1 MENAGSIGI
10 GVILGLAIKNA
21 SAVGKVVKDFS
32 NLEKIAA
39 KTKLGISGLQK
50 ELNTLK
56 LNANLRAE
64 LKAQRKG
71 LQDELFSLGNII
83 SGGIVGKSIKVGID
97 FESAM
102 ADVKKVTDLS
112 EGHTLEGLK
121 QDILDLSKKLPMTA
135 EEIANIVTEG
145 GKLGLAS
152 KEALEF
158 GKTATAMGVA
168 FEMSANEAGEAIG
181 GLMANLQTDVKGIK
195 DLGDSINYLA
205 DKGSSDAKNIV
216 NIVSRIGGMGN
227 LIGLQRENMAA
238 LAATLDE
245 VKIPAEVAGTAISS
259 MFTKLSTADTLGAK
273 AEEAFSQLGLSGEF
287 MKKALNRNSQEAIN
301 ILLSRI
307 KTLDKESQIGV
318 ITNIFGNDSGTIRAM
333 ATLVNGYDRYQEL
346 LKMTN
351 SEEKKGSMD
360 KELINKCETTA
371 SILKILGNNISALAI
386 KFSDALLPV
395 VKLVASGFSFVI
407 DIVDTLLSKFPV
419 LSTIV
424 ATATTVFLLAK
435 PAVLAYAIAKNYL
448 KDCTI
453 LLKSALIKTRIHLLA
468 FRNSCILSN
477 ITLKAKTV
485 TTTIYTTSLKALSFV
500 LGGLNKVFKA
510 VANGIRVLS
519 VAMMSNPIGLI
530 LGGIAIVAGLI
541 IANWDKVKSWFKSF
555 IEWLRP
561 VWEPIYNAIKA
572 VFNKCSGVIGYF
584 KNNALN
590 IIFPFVGILKFIW
603 KPIYEVFKWVFDK
616 CALVFASFKDIIM
629 SVASPL
635 AEFLNS
641 IWQGVGDF
649 FYSIFSSLFEWFA
662 SKLSWVGDMI
672 SSISGFIKD
681 ALDFVG
687 LGDDKEVKI
696 SQSEQN
702 KEKVF
707 TTNTYKDELAKTKSI
722 NHTPSFNNGNINIS
736 VNGTF
741 NIATKDGNFNM
752 QEFANA
758 IQKSVFDALRKQEQ
772 NKINTTIY
780 G

>member
-71 LQDELFSLGNII
+71 LQDELLSLGNVIR
-83 SGGIVGKSIKVGID
+83 GGIIGKGLGEAIS

-102 ADVKKVTDLS
+102 ADVRKVVNFDEGDDIKKMS
-112 EGHTLEGLK
+112 A
-121 QDILDLSKKLPMTA
+121 DILKMSQTLPVTANELAAIAAAGGQIGLGSKDVREFTNL
-135 EEIANIVTEG
+135 VT
-145 GKLGLAS
+145 KM
-152 KEALEF
+152 K
-158 GKTATAMGVA
+158 VA
-168 FEMSANEAGEAIG
+168 FDMSAE
-181 GLMANLQTDVKGIK
+181 DVGDSVAKIKNILGISLK
-195 DLGDSINYLA
+195 DMEDLGDSINNL
-205 DKGSSDAKNIV
+205 SDNSASKAREI
-216 NIVSRIGGMGN
+216 IGVMKRTAAAGKQ
-227 LIGLQRENMAA
+227 IGFTKEQIAA
-238 LAATLDE
+238 LSSSFISLG
-245 VKIPAEVAGTAISS
+245 KGPEVAGTAINS
-259 MFTKLSTADTLGAK
+259 LYRVLATADNMGTKTESAFAKLGISG
-273 AEEAFSQLGLSGEF
+273 AFLKQASFDDPQ
-287 MKKALNRNSQEAIN
+287 KALDMFLQ
-301 ILLSRI
+301 RI
-307 KTLDKESQIGV
+307 SKLDQKEQMGV
-318 ITNIFGNDSGTIRAM
+318 LVDIFGREFADDM
-333 ATLVNGYDRYQEL
+333 ATLVGGLDTYKEA
-346 LKMTN
+346 LKN
-351 SEEKKGSMD
+351 AGDEAKKGSLQREFD
-360 KELINKCETTA
+360 TRAATTEN
-371 SILKILGNNISALAI
+371 SIILMKNAFNSLAI
-386 KFSDALLPV
+386 NLGSVFLPAISWV
-395 VKLVASGFSFVI
+395 SAGISYLVNSITYITGLVPG
-407 DIVDTLLSKFPV
+407 LNGV
-419 LSTIV
+419 LGGLI
-424 ATATTVFLLAK
+424 ATFLLAK

-510 VANGIRVLS
+510 VANDIRVLS

-555 IEWLRP
+555 IEWLKP
-561 VWEPIYNAIKA
+561 VWEPIYNVIKA
-572 VFNKCSGVIGYF
+572 
-584 KNNALN
+584 
-590 IIFPFVGILKFIW
+590 
-603 KPIYEVFKWVFDK
+603 VFDK
-616 CALVFASFKDIIM
+616 CALVFTSFKDIIM

-649 FYSIFSSLFEWFA
+649 FYSIFGSLFEWFA

-696 SQSEQN
+696 SQNEQT
-702 KEKVF
+702 KEKIF
-707 TTNTYKDELAKTKSI
+707 ATNTYKDELQAKSI
-722 NHTPSFNNGNINIS
+722 NHTPSFNNGNINVS

>member
-71 LQDELFSLGNII
+71 LQDEFLSLGNVIR
-83 SGGIVGKSIKVGID
+83 GGIIGKGLGEAIS

-102 ADVKKVTDLS
+102 ADVRKVVNFDEGDDIKKMS
-112 EGHTLEGLK
+112 A
-121 QDILDLSKKLPMTA
+121 DILKMSQTLPVTANELAAIAAAGGQIGLGSKDVREFTNL
-135 EEIANIVTEG
+135 VT
-145 GKLGLAS
+145 KM
-152 KEALEF
+152 K
-158 GKTATAMGVA
+158 VA
-168 FEMSANEAGEAIG
+168 FDMSAE
-181 GLMANLQTDVKGIK
+181 DVGDSVAKIKNILGISLK
-195 DLGDSINYLA
+195 DMEDLGDSINNL
-205 DKGSSDAKNIV
+205 SDNSASKAREIIDV
-216 NIVSRIGGMGN
+216 MKRTAAAGKQIGFTKEQ
-227 LIGLQRENMAA
+227 IAA
-238 LAATLDE
+238 LSSSFISLG
-245 VKIPAEVAGTAISS
+245 KGPEVAGTAINS
-259 MFTKLSTADTLGAK
+259 LYRVLATADNMGTKTESAFAKLGISG
-273 AEEAFSQLGLSGEF
+273 AFLKQASFDDPQ
-287 MKKALNRNSQEAIN
+287 KALDMFLQ
-301 ILLSRI
+301 RI
-307 KTLDKESQIGV
+307 SKLDQKEQMGV
-318 ITNIFGNDSGTIRAM
+318 LVDIFGREFADDM
-333 ATLVNGYDRYQEL
+333 ATLVGGLDTYKEA
-346 LKMTN
+346 LKN
-351 SEEKKGSMD
+351 AGDEAKKGSLQR
-360 KELINKCETTA
+360 E
-371 SILKILGNNISALAI
+371 
-386 KFSDALLPV
+386 F
-395 VKLVASGFSFVI
+395 
-407 DIVDTLLSKFPV
+407 DTR
-419 LSTIV
+419 
-424 ATATTVFLLAK
+424 AATTENSIILMKNAFNSLAVNLGSVFLPAISWVSAGISYLVNSITYITGLVPGLNGVLGGLIATFLLAK

-555 IEWLRP
+555 IKWLKP
-561 VWEPIYNAIKA
+561 VWEPIYNVIKA
-572 VFNKCSGVIGYF
+572 
-584 KNNALN
+584 
-590 IIFPFVGILKFIW
+590 
-603 KPIYEVFKWVFDK
+603 VFDK
-616 CALVFASFKDIIM
+616 CALVFTSFKDIIM

-649 FYSIFSSLFEWFA
+649 FYSIFGSLFDWFA

-681 ALDFVG
+681 ALDFIG
-687 LGDDKEVKI
+687 LGDDEEVKI

-707 TTNTYKDELAKTKSI
+707 TTNTYKDELAETKSI
-722 NHTPSFNNGNINIS
+722 NHTPSFNNGNINVS

>member
-10 GVILGLAIKNA
+10 GIILGLAIKNA

-135 EEIANIVTEG
+135 EEIANIVAEG

-468 FRNSCILSN
+468 FRNSCILTS
-477 ITLKAKTV
+477 IATKAGAV
-485 TTTIYTTSLKALSFV
+485 ANAIYTNS
-500 LGGLNKVFKA
+500 FKA
-510 VANGIRVLS
+510 VAIGIRVLS
-519 VAMMSNPIGLI
+519 MAMMSNPIGLI

-555 IEWLRP
+555 IEWLKP
-561 VWEPIYNAIKA
+561 VWEPIYNVIKA
-572 VFNKCSGVIGYF
+572 
-584 KNNALN
+584 
-590 IIFPFVGILKFIW
+590 
-603 KPIYEVFKWVFDK
+603 VFDK
-616 CALVFASFKDIIM
+616 CALVFTSFKDIIM

-649 FYSIFSSLFEWFA
+649 FYSIFGSLFDWFA

-687 LGDDKEVKI
+687 LGDDEEVKI

-707 TTNTYKDELAKTKSI
+707 TTNTYKDELAETKSI
-722 NHTPSFNNGNINIS
+722 NHAPSFNNGNINIS

-752 QEFANA
+752 QEFANT

>member
-1 MENAGSIGI
+1 
-10 GVILGLAIKNA
+10 
-21 SAVGKVVKDFS
+21 
-32 NLEKIAA
+32 
-39 KTKLGISGLQK
+39 
-50 ELNTLK
+50 
-56 LNANLRAE
+56 
-64 LKAQRKG
+64 
-71 LQDELFSLGNII
+71 
-83 SGGIVGKSIKVGID
+83 
-97 FESAM
+97 
-102 ADVKKVTDLS
+102 
-112 EGHTLEGLK
+112 
-121 QDILDLSKKLPMTA
+121 MTA
-135 EEIANIVTEG
+135 EEIANIVAEG

-510 VANGIRVLS
+510 VAIGIRVLGM
-519 VAMMSNPIGLI
+519 AMMSNPIGLI

-555 IEWLRP
+555 IEWLKP
-561 VWEPIYNAIKA
+561 VWEPIYNVIKA
-572 VFNKCSGVIGYF
+572 
-584 KNNALN
+584 
-590 IIFPFVGILKFIW
+590 
-603 KPIYEVFKWVFDK
+603 VFDK
-616 CALVFASFKDIIM
+616 CALVFTSFKDIIM

-649 FYSIFSSLFEWFA
+649 FYSIFGSLFDWFA

-687 LGDDKEVKI
+687 LGDDEEVKI

-707 TTNTYKDELAKTKSI
+707 TTNTYKDELAETKSI
-722 NHTPSFNNGNINIS
+722 NHTPSFNNGNINVS

>member
-135 EEIANIVTEG
+135 EEIANIVAEG

-259 MFTKLSTADTLGAK
+259 MFTKLSTADALGAK

-485 TTTIYTTSLKALSFV
+485 TTTIYTTSLNALSFV

-541 IANWDKVKSWFKSF
+541 IANWDRVKSWFMSF

-649 FYSIFSSLFEWFA
+649 FYSIFGSLFDWFA

-696 SQSEQN
+696 SQNEQT
-702 KEKVF
+702 KEKIF
-707 TTNTYKDELAKTKSI
+707 ATNTYKDELQAKSI
-722 NHTPSFNNGNINIS
+722 NHTPSFNNGNINVS

>member
-71 LQDELFSLGNII
+71 LQDEFLSLGNVIR
-83 SGGIVGKSIKVGID
+83 GGIIGKGLGEAIS

-102 ADVKKVTDLS
+102 ADVRKVVNFDEGDDIKKMS
-112 EGHTLEGLK
+112 A
-121 QDILDLSKKLPMTA
+121 DILKMSQTLPVTANELAAIAAAGGQIGLGSKDVREFTNL
-135 EEIANIVTEG
+135 VT
-145 GKLGLAS
+145 KM
-152 KEALEF
+152 K
-158 GKTATAMGVA
+158 VA
-168 FEMSANEAGEAIG
+168 FDMSAE
-181 GLMANLQTDVKGIK
+181 DVGDSVAKIKNILGISLK
-195 DLGDSINYLA
+195 DMEDLGDSINNL
-205 DKGSSDAKNIV
+205 SDNSASKAREIIDV
-216 NIVSRIGGMGN
+216 MKRTAAAGKQIGFTKEQ
-227 LIGLQRENMAA
+227 IAA
-238 LAATLDE
+238 LSSSFISLG
-245 VKIPAEVAGTAISS
+245 KGPEVAGTAINS
-259 MFTKLSTADTLGAK
+259 LYRVLATADNMGTKTESAFAKLGISG
-273 AEEAFSQLGLSGEF
+273 AFLKQASFDDPQ
-287 MKKALNRNSQEAIN
+287 KALDMFLQ
-301 ILLSRI
+301 RI
-307 KTLDKESQIGV
+307 SKLDQKEQMGV
-318 ITNIFGNDSGTIRAM
+318 LVDIFGREFADDM
-333 ATLVNGYDRYQEL
+333 ATLVGGLDTYKEA
-346 LKMTN
+346 LKN
-351 SEEKKGSMD
+351 AGDEAKKGSLQR
-360 KELINKCETTA
+360 E
-371 SILKILGNNISALAI
+371 
-386 KFSDALLPV
+386 F
-395 VKLVASGFSFVI
+395 
-407 DIVDTLLSKFPV
+407 DTR
-419 LSTIV
+419 
-424 ATATTVFLLAK
+424 AATTENSIILMKNAFNSLAVNLGSVFLPAISWVSAGISYLVNSITYITELVPGLNGVLGGLIATFLLAK

-510 VANGIRVLS
+510 VAIGIRVLS
-519 VAMMSNPIGLI
+519 MAMMSNPIGLI

-555 IEWLRP
+555 IEWLKP
-561 VWEPIYNAIKA
+561 VWEPIYNVIKA
-572 VFNKCSGVIGYF
+572 
-584 KNNALN
+584 
-590 IIFPFVGILKFIW
+590 
-603 KPIYEVFKWVFDK
+603 VFDK
-616 CALVFASFKDIIM
+616 CALVFTSFKDIIM

-649 FYSIFSSLFEWFA
+649 FYSIFGSLFDWFA

-687 LGDDKEVKI
+687 LGDDEEVKI

-722 NHTPSFNNGNINIS
+722 NHAPSFNNGNINIS

>member
-21 SAVGKVVKDFS
+21 STVGKVVKDFS

-71 LQDELFSLGNII
+71 LQDELLSLGNVIR
-83 SGGIVGKSIKVGID
+83 GGIIGKGLGEAIS

-102 ADVKKVTDLS
+102 ADVRKVVNFDEGDDIKKMS
-112 EGHTLEGLK
+112 A
-121 QDILDLSKKLPMTA
+121 DILKMSQTLPVTANELAAIAAAGGQIGLGSKDVREFTNL
-135 EEIANIVTEG
+135 VT
-145 GKLGLAS
+145 KM
-152 KEALEF
+152 K
-158 GKTATAMGVA
+158 VA
-168 FEMSANEAGEAIG
+168 FDMSAE
-181 GLMANLQTDVKGIK
+181 DVGDSVAKIKNILGISLK
-195 DLGDSINYLA
+195 DMEDLGDSINNL
-205 DKGSSDAKNIV
+205 SDNSASKAREIIDV
-216 NIVSRIGGMGN
+216 MKRTAAAGKQIGFTKEQ
-227 LIGLQRENMAA
+227 IAA
-238 LAATLDE
+238 LSSSFISLG
-245 VKIPAEVAGTAISS
+245 KGPEVAGTAINS
-259 MFTKLSTADTLGAK
+259 LYRVLATADNMGTKTESAFAKLGISG
-273 AEEAFSQLGLSGEF
+273 AFLKQASFDDPQ
-287 MKKALNRNSQEAIN
+287 KALDMFLQ
-301 ILLSRI
+301 RI
-307 KTLDKESQIGV
+307 SKLDQKEQMGV
-318 ITNIFGNDSGTIRAM
+318 LVDIFGREFADDM
-333 ATLVNGYDRYQEL
+333 ATLVGGLDTYKEA
-346 LKMTN
+346 LKN
-351 SEEKKGSMD
+351 AGDEAKKGSLQR
-360 KELINKCETTA
+360 E
-371 SILKILGNNISALAI
+371 
-386 KFSDALLPV
+386 F
-395 VKLVASGFSFVI
+395 
-407 DIVDTLLSKFPV
+407 DTR
-419 LSTIV
+419 
-424 ATATTVFLLAK
+424 AATTENSIILMKNAFNSLAVNLGSVFLPAISWVSAGISYLVNSITYITGLVPGLNGVLGGLIATFLLAK

-510 VANGIRVLS
+510 VAIGIRVLS
-519 VAMMSNPIGLI
+519 MAMMSNPIGLI
-530 LGGIAIVAGLI
+530 LAGIAIVAGLI

-555 IEWLRP
+555 IEWLKP
-561 VWEPIYNAIKA
+561 IWEPIYNVIKA
-572 VFNKCSGVIGYF
+572 
-584 KNNALN
+584 
-590 IIFPFVGILKFIW
+590 
-603 KPIYEVFKWVFDK
+603 VFDK
-616 CALVFASFKDIIM
+616 CALVFTSFKDIIM

-649 FYSIFSSLFEWFA
+649 FYSIFGSLFDWFA

-687 LGDDKEVKI
+687 LGDDEEVKI

-707 TTNTYKDELAKTKSI
+707 TTNTYKDELAETKSI
-722 NHTPSFNNGNINIS
+722 NHAPSFNNGNINIS

-752 QEFANA
+752 QEFANT

>member
-71 LQDELFSLGNII
+71 LQDEFLSLGNVIR
-83 SGGIVGKSIKVGID
+83 GGIIGKGLGEAIS

-102 ADVKKVTDLS
+102 ADVRKVVNFDEGDDIKKMS
-112 EGHTLEGLK
+112 A
-121 QDILDLSKKLPMTA
+121 DILKMSQTLPVTANELAAIAAAGGQIGLGSKDVREFTNL
-135 EEIANIVTEG
+135 VT
-145 GKLGLAS
+145 KM
-152 KEALEF
+152 K
-158 GKTATAMGVA
+158 VA
-168 FEMSANEAGEAIG
+168 FDMSAE
-181 GLMANLQTDVKGIK
+181 DVGDSVAKIKNILGISLK
-195 DLGDSINYLA
+195 DMEDLGDSINNL
-205 DKGSSDAKNIV
+205 SDNSASKAREIIDV
-216 NIVSRIGGMGN
+216 MKRTAAAGKQIGFTKEQ
-227 LIGLQRENMAA
+227 IAA
-238 LAATLDE
+238 LSSSFISLG
-245 VKIPAEVAGTAISS
+245 KGPEVAGTAINS
-259 MFTKLSTADTLGAK
+259 LYRVLATADNMGTKTESAFAKLGISG
-273 AEEAFSQLGLSGEF
+273 AFLKQASFDDPQ
-287 MKKALNRNSQEAIN
+287 KALDMFLQ
-301 ILLSRI
+301 RI
-307 KTLDKESQIGV
+307 SKLDQKEQMGV
-318 ITNIFGNDSGTIRAM
+318 LVDIFGREFADDM
-333 ATLVNGYDRYQEL
+333 ATLVGGLDTYKEA
-346 LKMTN
+346 LKN
-351 SEEKKGSMD
+351 AGDEAKKGSLQR
-360 KELINKCETTA
+360 E
-371 SILKILGNNISALAI
+371 
-386 KFSDALLPV
+386 F
-395 VKLVASGFSFVI
+395 
-407 DIVDTLLSKFPV
+407 DTR
-419 LSTIV
+419 
-424 ATATTVFLLAK
+424 AATTENSIILMKNAFNSLAVNLGSVFLPAISWVSAGISYLVNSITYITGLVPGLNGVLGGLIATFLLAK

-510 VANGIRVLS
+510 VAIGIRVLS
-519 VAMMSNPIGLI
+519 MAMMSNPIGLI

-555 IEWLRP
+555 IEWLKP
-561 VWEPIYNAIKA
+561 VWEPIYNVIKA
-572 VFNKCSGVIGYF
+572 
-584 KNNALN
+584 
-590 IIFPFVGILKFIW
+590 
-603 KPIYEVFKWVFDK
+603 VFDK
-616 CALVFASFKDIIM
+616 CALVFTSFKDIIM

-649 FYSIFSSLFEWFA
+649 FYSIFGSLFDWFA

-687 LGDDKEVKI
+687 LGDDEEVKI

-707 TTNTYKDELAKTKSI
+707 TTNTYKDELAETKSI
-722 NHTPSFNNGNINIS
+722 NHAPSFNNGNINIS

-752 QEFANA
+752 QEFANT

>member
-21 SAVGKVVKDFS
+21 NAVGKVVKDFS

-71 LQDELFSLGNII
+71 LQDEFLSLGNVIR
-83 SGGIVGKSIKVGID
+83 GGIIGKGLGEAIS

-102 ADVKKVTDLS
+102 ADVRKVVNFDEGDDIKKMS
-112 EGHTLEGLK
+112 A
-121 QDILDLSKKLPMTA
+121 DILKMSQTLPVTANELAAIAAAGGQIGLGSKDVREFTNL
-135 EEIANIVTEG
+135 VT
-145 GKLGLAS
+145 KM
-152 KEALEF
+152 K
-158 GKTATAMGVA
+158 VA
-168 FEMSANEAGEAIG
+168 FDMNAE
-181 GLMANLQTDVKGIK
+181 DVGDSVAKIKNILGISLK
-195 DLGDSINYLA
+195 DMEDLGDSINNL
-205 DKGSSDAKNIV
+205 SDNSASKAREIIDV
-216 NIVSRIGGMGN
+216 MKRTAAAGKQIGFTKEQ
-227 LIGLQRENMAA
+227 IAA
-238 LAATLDE
+238 LSSSFISLG
-245 VKIPAEVAGTAISS
+245 KGPEVAGTAINS
-259 MFTKLSTADTLGAK
+259 LYRVLATADNMGTKTESAFAKLGISG
-273 AEEAFSQLGLSGEF
+273 AFLKQASFDDPQ
-287 MKKALNRNSQEAIN
+287 KALDMFLQ
-301 ILLSRI
+301 RI
-307 KTLDKESQIGV
+307 SKLDQKEQMGV
-318 ITNIFGNDSGTIRAM
+318 LVDIFGREFADDM
-333 ATLVNGYDRYQEL
+333 ATLVGGLDTYKEA
-346 LKMTN
+346 LKN
-351 SEEKKGSMD
+351 AGDEAKKGSLQR
-360 KELINKCETTA
+360 E
-371 SILKILGNNISALAI
+371 
-386 KFSDALLPV
+386 F
-395 VKLVASGFSFVI
+395 
-407 DIVDTLLSKFPV
+407 DTR
-419 LSTIV
+419 
-424 ATATTVFLLAK
+424 AATTENSIILMKNAFNSLAVNLGSVFLPAISWVSAGISYLVNSITYITGLVPGLNGVLGGLIATFLLAK

-555 IEWLRP
+555 IEWLKP
-561 VWEPIYNAIKA
+561 VWEPIYNVIKA
-572 VFNKCSGVIGYF
+572 
-584 KNNALN
+584 
-590 IIFPFVGILKFIW
+590 
-603 KPIYEVFKWVFDK
+603 VFDK
-616 CALVFASFKDIIM
+616 CALVFTSFKDIIM

-649 FYSIFSSLFEWFA
+649 FYSIFGSLFDWFA

-681 ALDFVG
+681 ALDFIG
-687 LGDDKEVKI
+687 LGDDEEVKI

-707 TTNTYKDELAKTKSI
+707 TTNTYKDELAETKSI
-722 NHTPSFNNGNINIS
+722 NHAPSFNNGNINIS

-752 QEFANA
+752 QEFANT

>member
-39 KTKLGISGLQK
+39 KTKLGINGLQK

-71 LQDELFSLGNII
+71 LQDEFLSLGNVIR
-83 SGGIVGKSIKVGID
+83 GGIIGKGLGEAIS

-102 ADVKKVTDLS
+102 ADVRKVVNFDEGDDIKKMS
-112 EGHTLEGLK
+112 A
-121 QDILDLSKKLPMTA
+121 DILKMSQTLPVTANELAAIAAAGGQIGLGSKDVREFTNL
-135 EEIANIVTEG
+135 VT
-145 GKLGLAS
+145 KM
-152 KEALEF
+152 K
-158 GKTATAMGVA
+158 VA
-168 FEMSANEAGEAIG
+168 FDMSAE
-181 GLMANLQTDVKGIK
+181 DVGDSVAKIKNILGISLK
-195 DLGDSINYLA
+195 DMEDLGDSINNL
-205 DKGSSDAKNIV
+205 SDNSASKAREIIDV
-216 NIVSRIGGMGN
+216 MKRTAAAGKQIGFTKEQ
-227 LIGLQRENMAA
+227 IAA
-238 LAATLDE
+238 LSSSFISLG
-245 VKIPAEVAGTAISS
+245 KGPEVAGTAINS
-259 MFTKLSTADTLGAK
+259 LYRVLATADNMGTKTESAFAKLGISG
-273 AEEAFSQLGLSGEF
+273 AFLKQASFDDPQ
-287 MKKALNRNSQEAIN
+287 KALDMFLQ
-301 ILLSRI
+301 RI
-307 KTLDKESQIGV
+307 SKLDQKEQMGV
-318 ITNIFGNDSGTIRAM
+318 LVDIFGREFADDM
-333 ATLVNGYDRYQEL
+333 ATLVGGLDTYKEA
-346 LKMTN
+346 LKN
-351 SEEKKGSMD
+351 AGDEAKKGSLQR
-360 KELINKCETTA
+360 E
-371 SILKILGNNISALAI
+371 
-386 KFSDALLPV
+386 F
-395 VKLVASGFSFVI
+395 
-407 DIVDTLLSKFPV
+407 DTR
-419 LSTIV
+419 
-424 ATATTVFLLAK
+424 AATTENSIILMKNAFNSLAVNLGSVFLPAISWVSAGISYLVNSITYITGLVPGLNGVLGGLIATFLLAK

-510 VANGIRVLS
+510 VAIGIRVLS
-519 VAMMSNPIGLI
+519 MAMMSNPIGLI

-555 IEWLRP
+555 IEWLKP
-561 VWEPIYNAIKA
+561 VWEPIYNVIKA
-572 VFNKCSGVIGYF
+572 
-584 KNNALN
+584 
-590 IIFPFVGILKFIW
+590 
-603 KPIYEVFKWVFDK
+603 VFDK
-616 CALVFASFKDIIM
+616 CALVFTSFKDIIM

-649 FYSIFSSLFEWFA
+649 FYSIFGSLFDWFA

-687 LGDDKEVKI
+687 LGDDEEVKI

-752 QEFANA
+752 QEFANT

>member
-21 SAVGKVVKDFS
+21 STVGKVVKDFS

-71 LQDELFSLGNII
+71 LQDEFLSLGNVIR
-83 SGGIVGKSIKVGID
+83 GGIIGKGLGEAIS

-102 ADVKKVTDLS
+102 ADVRKVVNFDEGDDIKKMS
-112 EGHTLEGLK
+112 A
-121 QDILDLSKKLPMTA
+121 DILKMSQTLPVTANELAAIAAAGGQIGLGSKDVREFTNL
-135 EEIANIVTEG
+135 VT
-145 GKLGLAS
+145 KM
-152 KEALEF
+152 K
-158 GKTATAMGVA
+158 VA
-168 FEMSANEAGEAIG
+168 FDMSAE
-181 GLMANLQTDVKGIK
+181 DVGDSVAKIKNILGISLK
-195 DLGDSINYLA
+195 DMEDLGDSINNL
-205 DKGSSDAKNIV
+205 SDNSASKAREIIDV
-216 NIVSRIGGMGN
+216 MKRTAAAGKQIGFTKEQ
-227 LIGLQRENMAA
+227 IAA
-238 LAATLDE
+238 LSSSFISLG
-245 VKIPAEVAGTAISS
+245 KGPEVAGTAINS
-259 MFTKLSTADTLGAK
+259 LYRVLATADNMGTKTESAFAKLGISG
-273 AEEAFSQLGLSGEF
+273 AFLKQASFDDPQ
-287 MKKALNRNSQEAIN
+287 KALDMFLQ
-301 ILLSRI
+301 RI
-307 KTLDKESQIGV
+307 SKLDQKEQMGV
-318 ITNIFGNDSGTIRAM
+318 LVDIFGREFADDM
-333 ATLVNGYDRYQEL
+333 ATLVGGLDTYKEA
-346 LKMTN
+346 LKN
-351 SEEKKGSMD
+351 AGDEAKKGSLQR
-360 KELINKCETTA
+360 E
-371 SILKILGNNISALAI
+371 
-386 KFSDALLPV
+386 F
-395 VKLVASGFSFVI
+395 
-407 DIVDTLLSKFPV
+407 DTR
-419 LSTIV
+419 
-424 ATATTVFLLAK
+424 AATTENSIILMKNAFNSLAVNLGSVFLPAISWVSAGISYLVNSITYITGLVPGLNGVLGGLIATFLLAK

-555 IEWLRP
+555 IEWLKP
-561 VWEPIYNAIKA
+561 VWEPIYNVIKA
-572 VFNKCSGVIGYF
+572 
-584 KNNALN
+584 
-590 IIFPFVGILKFIW
+590 
-603 KPIYEVFKWVFDK
+603 VFDK
-616 CALVFASFKDIIM
+616 CALVFTSFKDIIM

-649 FYSIFSSLFEWFA
+649 FYSIFGSLFDWFA

-681 ALDFVG
+681 ALDFIG
-687 LGDDKEVKI
+687 LGDDEEVKI

-707 TTNTYKDELAKTKSI
+707 TTNTYKDELAETKSI
-722 NHTPSFNNGNINIS
+722 NHTPSFNNGNINVS

>member
-71 LQDELFSLGNII
+71 LQDEFLSLGNVIR
-83 SGGIVGKSIKVGID
+83 GGIIGKGLGEAIS

-102 ADVKKVTDLS
+102 ADVRKVVNFDEGDDIKKMS
-112 EGHTLEGLK
+112 A
-121 QDILDLSKKLPMTA
+121 DILKMSQTLPVTANELAAIAAAGGQIGLGSKDVREFTNL
-135 EEIANIVTEG
+135 VT
-145 GKLGLAS
+145 KM
-152 KEALEF
+152 K
-158 GKTATAMGVA
+158 VA
-168 FEMSANEAGEAIG
+168 FDMSAE
-181 GLMANLQTDVKGIK
+181 DVGDSVAKIKNILGISLK
-195 DLGDSINYLA
+195 DMEDLGDSINNL
-205 DKGSSDAKNIV
+205 SDNSASKAREIIDV
-216 NIVSRIGGMGN
+216 MKRTAAAGKQIGFTKEQ
-227 LIGLQRENMAA
+227 IAA
-238 LAATLDE
+238 LSSSFISLG
-245 VKIPAEVAGTAISS
+245 KGPEVAGTAINS
-259 MFTKLSTADTLGAK
+259 LYRVLATADNMGTKTESAFAKLGISG
-273 AEEAFSQLGLSGEF
+273 AFLKQASFDDPQ
-287 MKKALNRNSQEAIN
+287 KALDMFLQ
-301 ILLSRI
+301 RI
-307 KTLDKESQIGV
+307 SKLDQKEQMGV
-318 ITNIFGNDSGTIRAM
+318 LVDIFGREFADDM
-333 ATLVNGYDRYQEL
+333 ATLVGGLDTYKEA
-346 LKMTN
+346 LKN
-351 SEEKKGSMD
+351 AGDEAKKGSLQR
-360 KELINKCETTA
+360 E
-371 SILKILGNNISALAI
+371 
-386 KFSDALLPV
+386 F
-395 VKLVASGFSFVI
+395 
-407 DIVDTLLSKFPV
+407 DTR
-419 LSTIV
+419 
-424 ATATTVFLLAK
+424 AATTENSIILMKNAFNSLAVNLGSVFLPAISWVSAGISYLVNSITYITGLVPGLNGVLGGLIATFLLAK

-500 LGGLNKVFKA
+500 VGGLNKVFKA
-510 VANGIRVLS
+510 VAIGIRVLS
-519 VAMMSNPIGLI
+519 MAMMSNPIGLI
-530 LGGIAIVAGLI
+530 LGDIAIVAGLI

-555 IEWLRP
+555 IEWLKP
-561 VWEPIYNAIKA
+561 VWEPIYNVIKA
-572 VFNKCSGVIGYF
+572 
-584 KNNALN
+584 
-590 IIFPFVGILKFIW
+590 
-603 KPIYEVFKWVFDK
+603 VFDK
-616 CALVFASFKDIIM
+616 CALVFTSFKDIIM

-649 FYSIFSSLFEWFA
+649 FYSIFGSLFDWFA

-687 LGDDKEVKI
+687 LGDDEEVKI

>member
-71 LQDELFSLGNII
+71 LQDEFLSLGNVIR
-83 SGGIVGKSIKVGID
+83 GGIIGKGLGEAIS

-102 ADVKKVTDLS
+102 ADVRKVVNFDEGDDIKKMS
-112 EGHTLEGLK
+112 A
-121 QDILDLSKKLPMTA
+121 DILKMSQTLPVTANELAAIAAAGGQIGLSSKDVREFTNL
-135 EEIANIVTEG
+135 VT
-145 GKLGLAS
+145 KM
-152 KEALEF
+152 K
-158 GKTATAMGVA
+158 VA
-168 FEMSANEAGEAIG
+168 FDMSAE
-181 GLMANLQTDVKGIK
+181 DVGDSVAKIKNILGISLK
-195 DLGDSINYLA
+195 DMEDLGDSINNL
-205 DKGSSDAKNIV
+205 SDNSASKAREIIDV
-216 NIVSRIGGMGN
+216 MKRTAAAGKQIGFTKEQ
-227 LIGLQRENMAA
+227 IAA
-238 LAATLDE
+238 LSSSFISLG
-245 VKIPAEVAGTAISS
+245 KGPEVAGTAINS
-259 MFTKLSTADTLGAK
+259 LYRVLATADNMGTKTESAFAKLGISG
-273 AEEAFSQLGLSGEF
+273 AFLKQASFDDPQ
-287 MKKALNRNSQEAIN
+287 KALDMFLQ
-301 ILLSRI
+301 RI
-307 KTLDKESQIGV
+307 SKLDQKEQMGV
-318 ITNIFGNDSGTIRAM
+318 LVDIFGREFADDM
-333 ATLVNGYDRYQEL
+333 ATLVGGLDTYKEA
-346 LKMTN
+346 LKN
-351 SEEKKGSMD
+351 AGDEAKKGSLQR
-360 KELINKCETTA
+360 E
-371 SILKILGNNISALAI
+371 
-386 KFSDALLPV
+386 F
-395 VKLVASGFSFVI
+395 
-407 DIVDTLLSKFPV
+407 DTR
-419 LSTIV
+419 
-424 ATATTVFLLAK
+424 AATTENSIILMKNAFNSLAVNLGSVFLPAISWVSAGISYLVNSITYITGLVPGLNGVLGGLIATFLLAK

-510 VANGIRVLS
+510 VAIGIRVLS
-519 VAMMSNPIGLI
+519 MAMMSNPIGLI
-530 LGGIAIVAGLI
+530 LRGIAIVAGLI

-555 IEWLRP
+555 IEWLKP
-561 VWEPIYNAIKA
+561 VWEPIYNVIKA
-572 VFNKCSGVIGYF
+572 
-584 KNNALN
+584 
-590 IIFPFVGILKFIW
+590 
-603 KPIYEVFKWVFDK
+603 VFDK
-616 CALVFASFKDIIM
+616 CALVFTSFKDIIM

-641 IWQGVGDF
+641 IWQDVGDF
-649 FYSIFSSLFEWFA
+649 FYSIFGSLFDWFA

-687 LGDDKEVKI
+687 LGDDEEVKI

-707 TTNTYKDELAKTKSI
+707 ATNTYKDELAETKSI

-752 QEFANA
+752 QEFANT

>member
-71 LQDELFSLGNII
+71 LQDEFLSLGNVIR
-83 SGGIVGKSIKVGID
+83 GGIIGKGLGEAIS

-102 ADVKKVTDLS
+102 ADVRKVVNFDEGDDIKKMS
-112 EGHTLEGLK
+112 A
-121 QDILDLSKKLPMTA
+121 DILKMSQTLPVTANELAAIAAAGGQIGLGSKDVREFTNL
-135 EEIANIVTEG
+135 VT
-145 GKLGLAS
+145 KM
-152 KEALEF
+152 K
-158 GKTATAMGVA
+158 VA
-168 FEMSANEAGEAIG
+168 FDMSAE
-181 GLMANLQTDVKGIK
+181 DVGDSVAKIKNILGISLK
-195 DLGDSINYLA
+195 DMEDLGDSINNL
-205 DKGSSDAKNIV
+205 SDNSASKAREIIDV
-216 NIVSRIGGMGN
+216 MKRTAAAGKQIGFTKEQ
-227 LIGLQRENMAA
+227 IAA
-238 LAATLDE
+238 LSSSFISLG
-245 VKIPAEVAGTAISS
+245 KGPEVAGTAINS
-259 MFTKLSTADTLGAK
+259 LYRVLATADNMGTKTESAFAKLGISG
-273 AEEAFSQLGLSGEF
+273 AFLKQASFDDPQ
-287 MKKALNRNSQEAIN
+287 KALDMFLQ
-301 ILLSRI
+301 RI
-307 KTLDKESQIGV
+307 SKLDQKEQMGV
-318 ITNIFGNDSGTIRAM
+318 LVDIFGREFADDM
-333 ATLVNGYDRYQEL
+333 ATLVGGLDTYKEA
-346 LKMTN
+346 LKN
-351 SEEKKGSMD
+351 AGDEAKKGSLQR
-360 KELINKCETTA
+360 E
-371 SILKILGNNISALAI
+371 
-386 KFSDALLPV
+386 F
-395 VKLVASGFSFVI
+395 
-407 DIVDTLLSKFPV
+407 DTR
-419 LSTIV
+419 
-424 ATATTVFLLAK
+424 AATTENSIILMKNAFNSLAVNLGSVFLPAISWVSAGISYLVNSITYITGLVPGLNGVLGGLIATFLLAK

-500 LGGLNKVFKA
+500 VGGLNKVFKA
-510 VANGIRVLS
+510 VAIGIRVLS
-519 VAMMSNPIGLI
+519 MAMMSNPIGLI

-555 IEWLRP
+555 IEWLKP
-561 VWEPIYNAIKA
+561 VWEPIYNVIKA
-572 VFNKCSGVIGYF
+572 
-584 KNNALN
+584 
-590 IIFPFVGILKFIW
+590 
-603 KPIYEVFKWVFDK
+603 VFDK
-616 CALVFASFKDIIM
+616 CALVFTSFKDIIM

-649 FYSIFSSLFEWFA
+649 FYSIFGSLFDWFA

-687 LGDDKEVKI
+687 LGDDEEVKI

-707 TTNTYKDELAKTKSI
+707 ATNTYKDELAETKSI

>member
-21 SAVGKVVKDFS
+21 SAVSKVVKDFS

-71 LQDELFSLGNII
+71 LQDELLSLGNVIR
-83 SGGIVGKSIKVGID
+83 GGIIGKGLGEAIS

-102 ADVKKVTDLS
+102 ADVRKVVNFDEGDDIKKMS
-112 EGHTLEGLK
+112 A
-121 QDILDLSKKLPMTA
+121 DILKMSQTLPVTANELAAIAAAGGQIGLGSKDVREFTNL
-135 EEIANIVTEG
+135 VT
-145 GKLGLAS
+145 KM
-152 KEALEF
+152 K
-158 GKTATAMGVA
+158 VA
-168 FEMSANEAGEAIG
+168 FDMSAE
-181 GLMANLQTDVKGIK
+181 DVGDSVAKIKNILGISLEEMQ
-195 DLGDSINYLA
+195 DLGDSINNL
-205 DKGSSDAKNIV
+205 SDNSASKAREIIDV
-216 NIVSRIGGMGN
+216 MKRTAAAGKQIGFTKEQ
-227 LIGLQRENMAA
+227 IAA
-238 LAATLDE
+238 LSSSFISLGNG
-245 VKIPAEVAGTAISS
+245 PEVAGTAINS
-259 MFTKLSTADTLGAK
+259 LYRVLATADNMGTK
-273 AEEAFSQLGLSGEF
+273 AESAFAKLGISGAF
-287 MKKALNRNSQEAIN
+287 LKQASFNDPQKALDMFLQRISKLEQKEQMG
-301 ILLSRI
+301 ILV
-307 KTLDKESQIGV
+307 D
-318 ITNIFGNDSGTIRAM
+318 IFGREFADDM
-333 ATLVNGYDRYQEL
+333 ATLVGGLDTYKEA
-346 LKMTN
+346 LKN
-351 SEEKKGSMD
+351 AGDEAKKGSLQR
-360 KELINKCETTA
+360 E
-371 SILKILGNNISALAI
+371 
-386 KFSDALLPV
+386 F
-395 VKLVASGFSFVI
+395 
-407 DIVDTLLSKFPV
+407 DTR
-419 LSTIV
+419 
-424 ATATTVFLLAK
+424 AATTENSIILMKNAFNSLAVNLGSVFLPAISWVSAGISYLVNGITYITGLVPGLNGVLGGLIATFLLAK

-555 IEWLRP
+555 IEWLKP
-561 VWEPIYNAIKA
+561 VWEPIYNVIKA
-572 VFNKCSGVIGYF
+572 
-584 KNNALN
+584 
-590 IIFPFVGILKFIW
+590 
-603 KPIYEVFKWVFDK
+603 VFDK
-616 CALVFASFKDIIM
+616 CALVFTSFKDIVM

-649 FYSIFSSLFEWFA
+649 FYSIFGSLFDWFA

-681 ALDFVG
+681 ALDFIG
-687 LGDDKEVKI
+687 LGDDEEVKI

-707 TTNTYKDELAKTKSI
+707 TTNTYKDELAETKSI
-722 NHTPSFNNGNINIS
+722 NHTPSFNNGNINVS

>member
-71 LQDELFSLGNII
+71 LQDEFLSLGNVIR
-83 SGGIVGKSIKVGID
+83 GGIIGKGLGEAIS

-102 ADVKKVTDLS
+102 ADVRKVVNFDEGDDIKKMS
-112 EGHTLEGLK
+112 A
-121 QDILDLSKKLPMTA
+121 DILKMSQTLPVTANELAAIAAAGGQIGLGSKDVREFTNL
-135 EEIANIVTEG
+135 VT
-145 GKLGLAS
+145 KM
-152 KEALEF
+152 K
-158 GKTATAMGVA
+158 VA
-168 FEMSANEAGEAIG
+168 FDMSAE
-181 GLMANLQTDVKGIK
+181 DVGDSVAKIKNILGISLK
-195 DLGDSINYLA
+195 DMEDLGDSINNL
-205 DKGSSDAKNIV
+205 SDNSASKAREIIDV
-216 NIVSRIGGMGN
+216 MKRTAAAGKQIGFTKEQ
-227 LIGLQRENMAA
+227 IAA
-238 LAATLDE
+238 LSSSFISLG
-245 VKIPAEVAGTAISS
+245 KGPEVAGTAINS
-259 MFTKLSTADTLGAK
+259 LYRVLATADNMGTKTESAFAKLGISG
-273 AEEAFSQLGLSGEF
+273 AFLKQASFDDPQ
-287 MKKALNRNSQEAIN
+287 KALDMFLQ
-301 ILLSRI
+301 RI
-307 KTLDKESQIGV
+307 SKLDQKEQMGV
-318 ITNIFGNDSGTIRAM
+318 LVDIFGREFADDM
-333 ATLVNGYDRYQEL
+333 ATLVGGLDTYKEA
-346 LKMTN
+346 LKN
-351 SEEKKGSMD
+351 AGDEAKKGSLQR
-360 KELINKCETTA
+360 E
-371 SILKILGNNISALAI
+371 
-386 KFSDALLPV
+386 F
-395 VKLVASGFSFVI
+395 
-407 DIVDTLLSKFPV
+407 DTR
-419 LSTIV
+419 
-424 ATATTVFLLAK
+424 AATTENSIILMKNAFNSLAVNLGSVFLPAISWVSAGISYLVNSITYITGLVPGLNGVLGGLIATFLLAK

-500 LGGLNKVFKA
+500 VGGLNKVFKA
-510 VANGIRVLS
+510 VAIGIRVLS
-519 VAMMSNPIGLI
+519 MAMMSNPIGLI

-555 IEWLRP
+555 IEWLKP
-561 VWEPIYNAIKA
+561 VWEPIYNVIKA
-572 VFNKCSGVIGYF
+572 
-584 KNNALN
+584 
-590 IIFPFVGILKFIW
+590 
-603 KPIYEVFKWVFDK
+603 VFDK
-616 CALVFASFKDIIM
+616 CALVFTSFKDIIM

-649 FYSIFSSLFEWFA
+649 FYSIFGSLFDWFA

-687 LGDDKEVKI
+687 LGDDEEVKI

-752 QEFANA
+752 QEFANT

>member
-1 MENAGSIGI
+1 
-10 GVILGLAIKNA
+10 
-21 SAVGKVVKDFS
+21 
-32 NLEKIAA
+32 LEKIAA

-71 LQDELFSLGNII
+71 LQDEFLSLGNVIR
-83 SGGIVGKSIKVGID
+83 GGIIGKGLGEAIS

-102 ADVKKVTDLS
+102 ADVRKVVNFDEGDDIKKMS
-112 EGHTLEGLK
+112 A
-121 QDILDLSKKLPMTA
+121 DILKMSQTLPVTANELAAIAAAGGQIGLGSKDVREFTNL
-135 EEIANIVTEG
+135 VT
-145 GKLGLAS
+145 KM
-152 KEALEF
+152 K
-158 GKTATAMGVA
+158 VA
-168 FEMSANEAGEAIG
+168 FDMSAE
-181 GLMANLQTDVKGIK
+181 DVGDSVAKIKNILGISLK
-195 DLGDSINYLA
+195 DMEDLGDSINNL
-205 DKGSSDAKNIV
+205 SDNSASKAREIIDV
-216 NIVSRIGGMGN
+216 MKRTAAAGKQIGFTKEQ
-227 LIGLQRENMAA
+227 IAA
-238 LAATLDE
+238 LSSSFISLG
-245 VKIPAEVAGTAISS
+245 KGPEVAGTAINS
-259 MFTKLSTADTLGAK
+259 LYRVLATADNMGTKTESAFAKLGISG
-273 AEEAFSQLGLSGEF
+273 AFLKQASFDDPQ
-287 MKKALNRNSQEAIN
+287 KALDMFLQ
-301 ILLSRI
+301 RI
-307 KTLDKESQIGV
+307 SKLDQKEQMGV
-318 ITNIFGNDSGTIRAM
+318 LVDIFGREFADDM
-333 ATLVNGYDRYQEL
+333 ATLVGGLDTYKEA
-346 LKMTN
+346 LKN
-351 SEEKKGSMD
+351 AGDEAKKGSLQR
-360 KELINKCETTA
+360 E
-371 SILKILGNNISALAI
+371 
-386 KFSDALLPV
+386 F
-395 VKLVASGFSFVI
+395 
-407 DIVDTLLSKFPV
+407 DTR
-419 LSTIV
+419 
-424 ATATTVFLLAK
+424 AATTENSIILMKNAFNSLAVNLGSVFLPAISWVSAGISYLVNSITYITGLVPGLNGVLGGLIATFLLAK

-453 LLKSALIKTRIHLLA
+453 LLKSTLIKTRIHLLA

-555 IEWLRP
+555 IEWLKP
-561 VWEPIYNAIKA
+561 VWEPIYNVIKA
-572 VFNKCSGVIGYF
+572 
-584 KNNALN
+584 
-590 IIFPFVGILKFIW
+590 
-603 KPIYEVFKWVFDK
+603 VFDK
-616 CALVFASFKDIIM
+616 CALVFTSFKDIIM

-649 FYSIFSSLFEWFA
+649 FYSIFGSLFDWFA

-681 ALDFVG
+681 ALDFIG
-687 LGDDKEVKI
+687 LGDDEEVKI

-707 TTNTYKDELAKTKSI
+707 TTNTYKDELAETKSI
-722 NHTPSFNNGNINIS
+722 NHTPSFNNGNINVS

>member
-1 MENAGSIGI
+1 VAK
-10 GVILGLAIKNA
+10 IKN
-21 SAVGKVVKDFS
+21 
-32 NLEKIAA
+32 I
-39 KTKLGISGLQK
+39 LGIS
-50 ELNTLK
+50 LK
-56 LNANLRAE
+56 DME
-64 LKAQRKG
+64 
-71 LQDELFSLGNII
+71 
-83 SGGIVGKSIKVGID
+83 
-97 FESAM
+97 
-102 ADVKKVTDLS
+102 
-112 EGHTLEGLK
+112 
-121 QDILDLSKKLPMTA
+121 
-135 EEIANIVTEG
+135 
-145 GKLGLAS
+145 
-152 KEALEF
+152 
-158 GKTATAMGVA
+158 
-168 FEMSANEAGEAIG
+168 
-181 GLMANLQTDVKGIK
+181 
-195 DLGDSINYLA
+195 DLGDSINNL
-205 DKGSSDAKNIV
+205 SDNSASKAREIIDV
-216 NIVSRIGGMGN
+216 MKRTAAAGKQIGFTKEQ
-227 LIGLQRENMAA
+227 IAA
-238 LAATLDE
+238 LSSSFISLG
-245 VKIPAEVAGTAISS
+245 KGPEVAGTAINS
-259 MFTKLSTADTLGAK
+259 LYRVLATADNMGTKTESAFAKLGISG
-273 AEEAFSQLGLSGEF
+273 AFLKQASFDDPQ
-287 MKKALNRNSQEAIN
+287 KALDMFLQ
-301 ILLSRI
+301 RI
-307 KTLDKESQIGV
+307 SKLDQKEQMGV
-318 ITNIFGNDSGTIRAM
+318 LVDIFGREFADDM
-333 ATLVNGYDRYQEL
+333 ATLVGGLDTYKEA
-346 LKMTN
+346 LKN
-351 SEEKKGSMD
+351 AGDEAKKGSLQR
-360 KELINKCETTA
+360 E
-371 SILKILGNNISALAI
+371 
-386 KFSDALLPV
+386 F
-395 VKLVASGFSFVI
+395 
-407 DIVDTLLSKFPV
+407 DTR
-419 LSTIV
+419 
-424 ATATTVFLLAK
+424 AATTENSIILMKNAFNSLAVNLGSVFLPAISWVSAGISYLVNSITYITGLVPGLNGVLGGLIATFLLAK

-555 IEWLRP
+555 IEWLKP
-561 VWEPIYNAIKA
+561 VWEPIYNVIKA
-572 VFNKCSGVIGYF
+572 
-584 KNNALN
+584 
-590 IIFPFVGILKFIW
+590 
-603 KPIYEVFKWVFDK
+603 VFDK
-616 CALVFASFKDIIM
+616 CALVFTSFKDIIM

-649 FYSIFSSLFEWFA
+649 FYSIFGSLFDWFA

-687 LGDDKEVKI
+687 LGDDEEVKI

-707 TTNTYKDELAKTKSI
+707 TTNTYKDELAETKSI

-752 QEFANA
+752 QEFANT

>member
-71 LQDELFSLGNII
+71 LQDEFLSLGNVIR
-83 SGGIVGKSIKVGID
+83 GGIIGKGLGEAIS

-102 ADVKKVTDLS
+102 ADVRKVVNFDEGDDIKKMS
-112 EGHTLEGLK
+112 A
-121 QDILDLSKKLPMTA
+121 DILKMSQTLPVTANELAAIAAAGGQIGLGSKDVREFTNL
-135 EEIANIVTEG
+135 VT
-145 GKLGLAS
+145 KM
-152 KEALEF
+152 K
-158 GKTATAMGVA
+158 VA
-168 FEMSANEAGEAIG
+168 FDMSAE
-181 GLMANLQTDVKGIK
+181 DVGDSVAKIKNILGISLK
-195 DLGDSINYLA
+195 DMEDLGDSINNL
-205 DKGSSDAKNIV
+205 SDNSASKAREIIDV
-216 NIVSRIGGMGN
+216 MKRTAAAGKQIGFTKEQ
-227 LIGLQRENMAA
+227 IAA
-238 LAATLDE
+238 LSSSFISLG
-245 VKIPAEVAGTAISS
+245 KGPEVAGTAINS
-259 MFTKLSTADTLGAK
+259 LYRVLATADNMGTKTESAFAKLGISG
-273 AEEAFSQLGLSGEF
+273 AFLKQASFDDPQ
-287 MKKALNRNSQEAIN
+287 KALDMFLQ
-301 ILLSRI
+301 RI
-307 KTLDKESQIGV
+307 SKLDQKEQMGV
-318 ITNIFGNDSGTIRAM
+318 LVDIFGREFADDM
-333 ATLVNGYDRYQEL
+333 ATLVGGLDTYKEA
-346 LKMTN
+346 LKN
-351 SEEKKGSMD
+351 AGDEAKKGSLQR
-360 KELINKCETTA
+360 E
-371 SILKILGNNISALAI
+371 
-386 KFSDALLPV
+386 F
-395 VKLVASGFSFVI
+395 
-407 DIVDTLLSKFPV
+407 DTR
-419 LSTIV
+419 
-424 ATATTVFLLAK
+424 AATTENSIILMKNAFNSLAVNLGSVFLPAISWVSAGISYLVNSITYITGLVPGLNGVLGGLIATFLLAK

-500 LGGLNKVFKA
+500 VGGLNKVFKA
-510 VANGIRVLS
+510 VAIGIRVLS
-519 VAMMSNPIGLI
+519 MAMMSNPIGLI

-555 IEWLRP
+555 IEWLKP
-561 VWEPIYNAIKA
+561 VWEPIYNVIKA
-572 VFNKCSGVIGYF
+572 
-584 KNNALN
+584 
-590 IIFPFVGILKFIW
+590 
-603 KPIYEVFKWVFDK
+603 VFDK
-616 CALVFASFKDIIM
+616 CALVFTSFKDIIM

-649 FYSIFSSLFEWFA
+649 FYSIFGSLFDWFA

-687 LGDDKEVKI
+687 LGDDEEVKI

-707 TTNTYKDELAKTKSI
+707 TTN
-722 NHTPSFNNGNINIS
+722 
-736 VNGTF
+736 
-741 NIATKDGNFNM
+741 
-752 QEFANA
+752 
-758 IQKSVFDALRKQEQ
+758 
-772 NKINTTIY
+772 
-780 G
+780 

>member
-1 MENAGSIGI
+1 TNLVTKMKVAFDMSAEDVGDSVAK
-10 GVILGLAIKNA
+10 IKN
-21 SAVGKVVKDFS
+21 
-32 NLEKIAA
+32 I
-39 KTKLGISGLQK
+39 LGIS
-50 ELNTLK
+50 LK
-56 LNANLRAE
+56 DME
-64 LKAQRKG
+64 
-71 LQDELFSLGNII
+71 
-83 SGGIVGKSIKVGID
+83 
-97 FESAM
+97 
-102 ADVKKVTDLS
+102 
-112 EGHTLEGLK
+112 
-121 QDILDLSKKLPMTA
+121 
-135 EEIANIVTEG
+135 
-145 GKLGLAS
+145 
-152 KEALEF
+152 
-158 GKTATAMGVA
+158 
-168 FEMSANEAGEAIG
+168 
-181 GLMANLQTDVKGIK
+181 
-195 DLGDSINYLA
+195 DLGDSINNL
-205 DKGSSDAKNIV
+205 SDNSASKAREIIDV
-216 NIVSRIGGMGN
+216 MKRTAAAGKQIGFTKEQ
-227 LIGLQRENMAA
+227 IAA
-238 LAATLDE
+238 LSSSFISLG
-245 VKIPAEVAGTAISS
+245 KGPEVAGTAINS
-259 MFTKLSTADTLGAK
+259 LYRVLATADNMGTKTESAFAKLGISG
-273 AEEAFSQLGLSGEF
+273 AFLKQASFDDPQ
-287 MKKALNRNSQEAIN
+287 KALDMFLQ
-301 ILLSRI
+301 RI
-307 KTLDKESQIGV
+307 SKLDQKEQMGV
-318 ITNIFGNDSGTIRAM
+318 LVDIFGREFADDM
-333 ATLVNGYDRYQEL
+333 ATLVGGLDTYKEA
-346 LKMTN
+346 LKN
-351 SEEKKGSMD
+351 AGDEAKKGSLQR
-360 KELINKCETTA
+360 E
-371 SILKILGNNISALAI
+371 
-386 KFSDALLPV
+386 F
-395 VKLVASGFSFVI
+395 
-407 DIVDTLLSKFPV
+407 DTR
-419 LSTIV
+419 
-424 ATATTVFLLAK
+424 AATTENSIILMKNAFNSLAVNLGSVFLPAISWVSAGISYLVNSITYITGLVPGLNGVLGGLIATFLLAK

-477 ITLKAKTV
+477 ITLKVKTI
-485 TTTIYTTSLKALSFV
+485 TTNIYTASLKALSFV
-500 LGGLNKVFKA
+500 LGGLNKVFKL
-510 VANGIRVLS
+510 VAIGIRVLS

-541 IANWDKVKSWFKSF
+541 IANWDRVKSWFMSF

-641 IWQGVGDF
+641 IWQGIGDF

-696 SQSEQN
+696 SQNEQT
-702 KEKVF
+702 KEKIF
-707 TTNTYKDELAKTKSI
+707 ATNTYKDELQAKSI
-722 NHTPSFNNGNINIS
+722 NHTPSFNNGNINVS

>member
-71 LQDELFSLGNII
+71 LQDEFLSLGNVIR
-83 SGGIVGKSIKVGID
+83 GGIIGKGLGEAIS

-102 ADVKKVTDLS
+102 ADVRKVVNFDEGDDIKKMS
-112 EGHTLEGLK
+112 A
-121 QDILDLSKKLPMTA
+121 DILKMSQTLPVTANELAAIAAAGGQIGLGSKDVREFTNL
-135 EEIANIVTEG
+135 VT
-145 GKLGLAS
+145 KM
-152 KEALEF
+152 K
-158 GKTATAMGVA
+158 VA
-168 FEMSANEAGEAIG
+168 FDMSAE
-181 GLMANLQTDVKGIK
+181 DVGDSVAKIKNILGISLK
-195 DLGDSINYLA
+195 DMEDLGDSINNL
-205 DKGSSDAKNIV
+205 SDNSASKAREIIDV
-216 NIVSRIGGMGN
+216 MKRTAAAGKQIGFTKEQ
-227 LIGLQRENMAA
+227 IAA
-238 LAATLDE
+238 LSSSFISLG
-245 VKIPAEVAGTAISS
+245 KGPEVAGTAINS
-259 MFTKLSTADTLGAK
+259 LYRVLATADNMGTKTESAFAKLGISG
-273 AEEAFSQLGLSGEF
+273 AFLKQASFDDPQ
-287 MKKALNRNSQEAIN
+287 KALDMFLQ
-301 ILLSRI
+301 RI
-307 KTLDKESQIGV
+307 SKLDQKEQMGV
-318 ITNIFGNDSGTIRAM
+318 LVDIFGREFADDM
-333 ATLVNGYDRYQEL
+333 ATLVGGLDTYKEA
-346 LKMTN
+346 LKN
-351 SEEKKGSMD
+351 AGDEAKKGSLQR
-360 KELINKCETTA
+360 E
-371 SILKILGNNISALAI
+371 
-386 KFSDALLPV
+386 F
-395 VKLVASGFSFVI
+395 
-407 DIVDTLLSKFPV
+407 DTR
-419 LSTIV
+419 
-424 ATATTVFLLAK
+424 AATTENSIILMKNAFNSLAVNLGSVFLPAISWVSAGISYLVNSITYITGLVPGLNGVLGGLIATFLLAK

-555 IEWLRP
+555 IEWLKP
-561 VWEPIYNAIKA
+561 VWEPIYNVIKA
-572 VFNKCSGVIGYF
+572 
-584 KNNALN
+584 
-590 IIFPFVGILKFIW
+590 
-603 KPIYEVFKWVFDK
+603 VFDK
-616 CALVFASFKDIIM
+616 CALVFTSFKDIIM

-649 FYSIFSSLFEWFA
+649 FYSIFGSLFDWFA

-687 LGDDKEVKI
+687 LGDDEEVKI

-772 NKINTTIY
+772 NKMNTTIY

>member
-1 MENAGSIGI
+1 M
-10 GVILGLAIKNA
+10 
-21 SAVGKVVKDFS
+21 
-32 NLEKIAA
+32 
-39 KTKLGISGLQK
+39 QK

-135 EEIANIVTEG
+135 EEIANIVAEG

-510 VANGIRVLS
+510 VAIGIRVLS

-541 IANWDKVKSWFKSF
+541 IANWDKVKSWFMSF

-561 VWEPIYNAIKA
+561 VWDPIYNVIKA

-603 KPIYEVFKWVFDK
+603 KPIYEVFKWVFDE

-641 IWQGVGDF
+641 IWQGIGDF
-649 FYSIFSSLFEWFA
+649 FYSIFGSLFEWFA

-681 ALDFVG
+681 TLDFVG

-696 SQSEQN
+696 SQNEQT
-702 KEKVF
+702 KEKIF
-707 TTNTYKDELAKTKSI
+707 ATNTYKDKLQAKSI
-722 NHTPSFNNGNINIS
+722 NHTPSFNNGNINVS

>member
-39 KTKLGISGLQK
+39 KTKLGINGLQK

-71 LQDELFSLGNII
+71 LQDEFLSLGNVIR
-83 SGGIVGKSIKVGID
+83 GGIIGKGLGEAIS

-102 ADVKKVTDLS
+102 ADVRKVVNFDEGDDIKKMS
-112 EGHTLEGLK
+112 A
-121 QDILDLSKKLPMTA
+121 DILKMSQTLPVTANELAAIAAAGGQIGLGSKDVREFTNL
-135 EEIANIVTEG
+135 VT
-145 GKLGLAS
+145 KM
-152 KEALEF
+152 K
-158 GKTATAMGVA
+158 VA
-168 FEMSANEAGEAIG
+168 FDMSAE
-181 GLMANLQTDVKGIK
+181 DVGDSVAKIKNILGISLK
-195 DLGDSINYLA
+195 DMEDLGDSINNL
-205 DKGSSDAKNIV
+205 SDNSASKAREIIDV
-216 NIVSRIGGMGN
+216 MKRTAAAGKQIGFTKEQ
-227 LIGLQRENMAA
+227 IAA
-238 LAATLDE
+238 LSSSFISLG
-245 VKIPAEVAGTAISS
+245 KGPEVAGTAINS
-259 MFTKLSTADTLGAK
+259 LYRVLATADNMGTKTESAFAKLGISG
-273 AEEAFSQLGLSGEF
+273 AFLKQASFDDPQ
-287 MKKALNRNSQEAIN
+287 KALDMFLQ
-301 ILLSRI
+301 RI
-307 KTLDKESQIGV
+307 SKLDQKEQMGV
-318 ITNIFGNDSGTIRAM
+318 LVDIFGREFADDM
-333 ATLVNGYDRYQEL
+333 ATLVGGLDTYKEA
-346 LKMTN
+346 LKN
-351 SEEKKGSMD
+351 AGDEAKKGSLQR
-360 KELINKCETTA
+360 E
-371 SILKILGNNISALAI
+371 
-386 KFSDALLPV
+386 F
-395 VKLVASGFSFVI
+395 
-407 DIVDTLLSKFPV
+407 DTR
-419 LSTIV
+419 
-424 ATATTVFLLAK
+424 AATTENSIILMKNAFNSLAVNLGSVFLPAISWVSAGISYLVNSITYITGLVPGLNGVLGGLIATFLLAK

-510 VANGIRVLS
+510 VAIDIRVLS
-519 VAMMSNPIGLI
+519 MAMMSNPIGLI

-555 IEWLRP
+555 IEWLKP
-561 VWEPIYNAIKA
+561 VWEPIYNVIKA
-572 VFNKCSGVIGYF
+572 
-584 KNNALN
+584 
-590 IIFPFVGILKFIW
+590 
-603 KPIYEVFKWVFDK
+603 VFDK
-616 CALVFASFKDIIM
+616 CALVFTSFKDIIM

-649 FYSIFSSLFEWFA
+649 FYSIFGSLFDWFA

-687 LGDDKEVKI
+687 LGDDEEVKI

-707 TTNTYKDELAKTKSI
+707 TTNTYKDELAETKSI

-752 QEFANA
+752 QEFANT

>member
-135 EEIANIVTEG
+135 EEIANIVAEG

-259 MFTKLSTADTLGAK
+259 MFTKLSTADALGAK

-510 VANGIRVLS
+510 VAIGIRVLS
-519 VAMMSNPIGLI
+519 MAMMSNPICLI

-555 IEWLRP
+555 IEWLKP
-561 VWEPIYNAIKA
+561 VWEPIYNVIKA
-572 VFNKCSGVIGYF
+572 
-584 KNNALN
+584 
-590 IIFPFVGILKFIW
+590 
-603 KPIYEVFKWVFDK
+603 VFDK
-616 CALVFASFKDIIM
+616 CALVFTSFKDIIM

-649 FYSIFSSLFEWFA
+649 FYSIFGSLFDWFA

-687 LGDDKEVKI
+687 LGDDEEVKI

-707 TTNTYKDELAKTKSI
+707 TTNTYKDELAETKSI
-722 NHTPSFNNGNINIS
+722 NHAPSFNNGNINIS

-752 QEFANA
+752 QEFANT

>member
-1 MENAGSIGI
+1 
-10 GVILGLAIKNA
+10 
-21 SAVGKVVKDFS
+21 VKDFS

-71 LQDELFSLGNII
+71 LQDEFLSLGNVIR
-83 SGGIVGKSIKVGID
+83 GGIIGKGLGEAIS

-102 ADVKKVTDLS
+102 ADVRKVVNFDEGDDIKKMS
-112 EGHTLEGLK
+112 A
-121 QDILDLSKKLPMTA
+121 DILKMSQTLPVTANELAAIAAAGGQIGLGSKDVREFTNL
-135 EEIANIVTEG
+135 VT
-145 GKLGLAS
+145 KM
-152 KEALEF
+152 K
-158 GKTATAMGVA
+158 VA
-168 FEMSANEAGEAIG
+168 FDMSAE
-181 GLMANLQTDVKGIK
+181 DVGDSVAKIKNILGISLK
-195 DLGDSINYLA
+195 DMEDLGDSINNL
-205 DKGSSDAKNIV
+205 SDNSASKAREIIDV
-216 NIVSRIGGMGN
+216 MKRTAAAGKQIGFTKEQ
-227 LIGLQRENMAA
+227 IAA
-238 LAATLDE
+238 LSSSFISLG
-245 VKIPAEVAGTAISS
+245 KGPEVAGTAINS
-259 MFTKLSTADTLGAK
+259 LYRVLATADNMGTKTESAFAKLGISG
-273 AEEAFSQLGLSGEF
+273 AFLKQASFDDPQ
-287 MKKALNRNSQEAIN
+287 KALDMFLQ
-301 ILLSRI
+301 RI
-307 KTLDKESQIGV
+307 SKLDQKEQMGV
-318 ITNIFGNDSGTIRAM
+318 LVDIFGREFADDM
-333 ATLVNGYDRYQEL
+333 ATLVGGLDTYKEA
-346 LKMTN
+346 LKN
-351 SEEKKGSMD
+351 AGDEAKKGSLQR
-360 KELINKCETTA
+360 E
-371 SILKILGNNISALAI
+371 
-386 KFSDALLPV
+386 F
-395 VKLVASGFSFVI
+395 
-407 DIVDTLLSKFPV
+407 DTR
-419 LSTIV
+419 
-424 ATATTVFLLAK
+424 AATTENSIILMKNAFNSLAVNLGSVFLPAISWVSAGISYLVNSITYITGLVPGLNGVLGGLIATFLLAK

-453 LLKSALIKTRIHLLA
+453 LLKSTLIKTRIHLLA

-555 IEWLRP
+555 IEWLKP
-561 VWEPIYNAIKA
+561 VWEPIYNVIKA
-572 VFNKCSGVIGYF
+572 
-584 KNNALN
+584 
-590 IIFPFVGILKFIW
+590 
-603 KPIYEVFKWVFDK
+603 VFDK
-616 CALVFASFKDIIM
+616 CALVFTSFKDIIM

-649 FYSIFSSLFEWFA
+649 FYSIFGSLFDWFA

-687 LGDDKEVKI
+687 LGDDEEVKI

-707 TTNTYKDELAKTKSI
+707 TTNTYKDELAETKSI
-722 NHTPSFNNGNINIS
+722 NHTPSFNNGNINVS

>member
-71 LQDELFSLGNII
+71 LQDEFLSLGNVIR
-83 SGGIVGKSIKVGID
+83 GGIIGKGLGEAIS

-102 ADVKKVTDLS
+102 ADVRKVVNFDEGDDIKKMS
-112 EGHTLEGLK
+112 A
-121 QDILDLSKKLPMTA
+121 DILKMSQTLPVTANELAAIAAAGGQIGLGSKDVREFTNL
-135 EEIANIVTEG
+135 VT
-145 GKLGLAS
+145 KM
-152 KEALEF
+152 K
-158 GKTATAMGVA
+158 VA
-168 FEMSANEAGEAIG
+168 FNMSAE
-181 GLMANLQTDVKGIK
+181 DVGDSVAKIKNILGISLK
-195 DLGDSINYLA
+195 DMEDLGDSINNL
-205 DKGSSDAKNIV
+205 SDNSASKAREIIDV
-216 NIVSRIGGMGN
+216 MKRTAAAGKQIGFTKEQ
-227 LIGLQRENMAA
+227 IAA
-238 LAATLDE
+238 LSSSFISLG
-245 VKIPAEVAGTAISS
+245 KGPEVAGTAINS
-259 MFTKLSTADTLGAK
+259 LYRVLATADNMGTKTESAFAKLGISG
-273 AEEAFSQLGLSGEF
+273 AFLKQASFDDPQ
-287 MKKALNRNSQEAIN
+287 KALDMFLQ
-301 ILLSRI
+301 RI
-307 KTLDKESQIGV
+307 SKLDQKEQMGV
-318 ITNIFGNDSGTIRAM
+318 LVDIFGREFADDM
-333 ATLVNGYDRYQEL
+333 ATLVGGLDTYKEA
-346 LKMTN
+346 LKN
-351 SEEKKGSMD
+351 AGDEAKKGSLQR
-360 KELINKCETTA
+360 E
-371 SILKILGNNISALAI
+371 
-386 KFSDALLPV
+386 F
-395 VKLVASGFSFVI
+395 
-407 DIVDTLLSKFPV
+407 DTR
-419 LSTIV
+419 
-424 ATATTVFLLAK
+424 AATTENSIILMKNAFNSLAVNLGSVFLPAISWVSAGISYLVNSITYITGLVPGLNGVLGGLIATFLLAK

-530 LGGIAIVAGLI
+530 LGSIAIVAGLI

-555 IEWLRP
+555 IEWLKP
-561 VWEPIYNAIKA
+561 VWEPIYNVIKA
-572 VFNKCSGVIGYF
+572 
-584 KNNALN
+584 
-590 IIFPFVGILKFIW
+590 
-603 KPIYEVFKWVFDK
+603 VFDK
-616 CALVFASFKDIIM
+616 CALVFTSFKDIIM

-649 FYSIFSSLFEWFA
+649 FYSIFGSLFDWFA

-681 ALDFVG
+681 ALDFIG
-687 LGDDKEVKI
+687 LGDDEEVKI

-707 TTNTYKDELAKTKSI
+707 TTNTYKDELAETKSI
-722 NHTPSFNNGNINIS
+722 NHTPSFNNGNINVS

>member
-135 EEIANIVTEG
+135 EEIANIVAEG

-519 VAMMSNPIGLI
+519 VV
-530 LGGIAIVAGLI
+530 GGIAIVAGLI

-555 IEWLRP
+555 IEWLKP
-561 VWEPIYNAIKA
+561 VWEPIYNVIKA
-572 VFNKCSGVIGYF
+572 
-584 KNNALN
+584 
-590 IIFPFVGILKFIW
+590 
-603 KPIYEVFKWVFDK
+603 VFDK
-616 CALVFASFKDIIM
+616 CALVFTSFKDIIM

-649 FYSIFSSLFEWFA
+649 FYSIFGSLFDWFA

-687 LGDDKEVKI
+687 LGDDEEVKI

-752 QEFANA
+752 QEFANT

>member
-71 LQDELFSLGNII
+71 LQDELLSLGNVIR
-83 SGGIVGKSIKVGID
+83 GGIIGKGLGEAIS

-102 ADVKKVTDLS
+102 ADVRKVVNFDEGDDIKKMS
-112 EGHTLEGLK
+112 A
-121 QDILDLSKKLPMTA
+121 DILKMSQTLPVTANELAAIAAAGGQIGLGSKDVREFTNL
-135 EEIANIVTEG
+135 VT
-145 GKLGLAS
+145 KM
-152 KEALEF
+152 K
-158 GKTATAMGVA
+158 VA
-168 FEMSANEAGEAIG
+168 FDMSAE
-181 GLMANLQTDVKGIK
+181 DVGDSVAKIKNILGISLK
-195 DLGDSINYLA
+195 DMEDLGDSINNL
-205 DKGSSDAKNIV
+205 SDNSASKAREIIDV
-216 NIVSRIGGMGN
+216 MKRTAAAGKQIGFTKEQ
-227 LIGLQRENMAA
+227 IAA
-238 LAATLDE
+238 LSSSFISLG
-245 VKIPAEVAGTAISS
+245 KGPEVAGTAINS
-259 MFTKLSTADTLGAK
+259 LYRVLATADNMGTKTESAFAKLGISG
-273 AEEAFSQLGLSGEF
+273 AFLKQASFDDPQ
-287 MKKALNRNSQEAIN
+287 KALDMFLQ
-301 ILLSRI
+301 RI
-307 KTLDKESQIGV
+307 SKLDQKEQMGV
-318 ITNIFGNDSGTIRAM
+318 LVDIFGREFADDM
-333 ATLVNGYDRYQEL
+333 ATLVGGLDTYKEA
-346 LKMTN
+346 LKN
-351 SEEKKGSMD
+351 AGDEAKKGSLQR
-360 KELINKCETTA
+360 E
-371 SILKILGNNISALAI
+371 
-386 KFSDALLPV
+386 F
-395 VKLVASGFSFVI
+395 
-407 DIVDTLLSKFPV
+407 DTR
-419 LSTIV
+419 
-424 ATATTVFLLAK
+424 AATTENSIILMKNAFNSLAVNLGSVFLPAISWVSAGISYLVNSITYITGLVPGLNGVLGGLIATFLLAK

-530 LGGIAIVAGLI
+530 LRGIAIVAGLI

-555 IEWLRP
+555 IEWLKP
-561 VWEPIYNAIKA
+561 VWEPIYNVIKA
-572 VFNKCSGVIGYF
+572 
-584 KNNALN
+584 
-590 IIFPFVGILKFIW
+590 
-603 KPIYEVFKWVFDK
+603 VFDK
-616 CALVFASFKDIIM
+616 CALVFTSFKDIIM

-649 FYSIFSSLFEWFA
+649 FYSIFGSLFDWFA

-681 ALDFVG
+681 ALDFIG
-687 LGDDKEVKI
+687 LGDDEEVKI

-707 TTNTYKDELAKTKSI
+707 TTNTYKDELAETKNI
-722 NHTPSFNNGNINIS
+722 NHTPSFNNGNINVS

>member
-71 LQDELFSLGNII
+71 LQDEFLSLGNVIR
-83 SGGIVGKSIKVGID
+83 GGIIGKGLGEAIS

-102 ADVKKVTDLS
+102 ADVRKVVNFDEGDDIKKMS
-112 EGHTLEGLK
+112 A
-121 QDILDLSKKLPMTA
+121 DILKMSQTLPVTANELAAIAAAGGQIGLGSKDVREFTNL
-135 EEIANIVTEG
+135 VT
-145 GKLGLAS
+145 KM
-152 KEALEF
+152 K
-158 GKTATAMGVA
+158 VA
-168 FEMSANEAGEAIG
+168 FDMSAE
-181 GLMANLQTDVKGIK
+181 DVGDSVAKIKNILGISLK
-195 DLGDSINYLA
+195 DMEDLGDSINNL
-205 DKGSSDAKNIV
+205 SDNSASKAREIIDV
-216 NIVSRIGGMGN
+216 MKRTAAAGKQIGFTKEQ
-227 LIGLQRENMAA
+227 IAA
-238 LAATLDE
+238 LSSSFISLG
-245 VKIPAEVAGTAISS
+245 KGPEVAGTAINS
-259 MFTKLSTADTLGAK
+259 LYRVLATADNMGTKTESAFAKLGISG
-273 AEEAFSQLGLSGEF
+273 AFLKQASFDDPQ
-287 MKKALNRNSQEAIN
+287 KALDMFLQ
-301 ILLSRI
+301 RI
-307 KTLDKESQIGV
+307 SKLDQKEQMGV
-318 ITNIFGNDSGTIRAM
+318 LVDIFGREFADDM
-333 ATLVNGYDRYQEL
+333 ATLVGGLDTYKEA
-346 LKMTN
+346 LKN
-351 SEEKKGSMD
+351 AGDEAKKGSLQR
-360 KELINKCETTA
+360 E
-371 SILKILGNNISALAI
+371 
-386 KFSDALLPV
+386 F
-395 VKLVASGFSFVI
+395 
-407 DIVDTLLSKFPV
+407 DTR
-419 LSTIV
+419 
-424 ATATTVFLLAK
+424 AATTENSIILMKNAFNSLAVNLGSVFLPAISWVSAGISYLVNSITYITGLVPGLNGVLGGLIATFLLAK

-555 IEWLRP
+555 IEWLKP
-561 VWEPIYNAIKA
+561 VWEPIYNVIKA
-572 VFNKCSGVIGYF
+572 
-584 KNNALN
+584 
-590 IIFPFVGILKFIW
+590 
-603 KPIYEVFKWVFDK
+603 VFDK
-616 CALVFASFKDIIM
+616 CALVFTSFKDIIM

-649 FYSIFSSLFEWFA
+649 FYSIFGSLFDWFA

-687 LGDDKEVKI
+687 LGDDEEVKI

-758 IQKSVFDALRKQEQ
+758 IQKSVF
-772 NKINTTIY
+772 
-780 G
+780 

>member
-39 KTKLGISGLQK
+39 KTKLGINGLQK

-71 LQDELFSLGNII
+71 LQDEFLSLGNVIR
-83 SGGIVGKSIKVGID
+83 GGIIGKGLGEAIS

-102 ADVKKVTDLS
+102 ADVRKVVNFDEGDDIKKMS
-112 EGHTLEGLK
+112 A
-121 QDILDLSKKLPMTA
+121 DILKMSQTLPVTANELAAIAAAGGQIGLGSKDVREFTNL
-135 EEIANIVTEG
+135 VT
-145 GKLGLAS
+145 KM
-152 KEALEF
+152 K
-158 GKTATAMGVA
+158 VA
-168 FEMSANEAGEAIG
+168 FDMSAE
-181 GLMANLQTDVKGIK
+181 DVGDSVAKIKNILGISLK
-195 DLGDSINYLA
+195 DMEDLGDSINNL
-205 DKGSSDAKNIV
+205 SDNSASKAREIIDV
-216 NIVSRIGGMGN
+216 MKRTAAAGKQIGFTKEQ
-227 LIGLQRENMAA
+227 IAA
-238 LAATLDE
+238 LSSSFISLG
-245 VKIPAEVAGTAISS
+245 KGPEVAGTAINS
-259 MFTKLSTADTLGAK
+259 LYRVLATADNIGTKTESAFAKLGISG
-273 AEEAFSQLGLSGEF
+273 AFLKQASFDDPQ
-287 MKKALNRNSQEAIN
+287 KALDMFLQ
-301 ILLSRI
+301 RI
-307 KTLDKESQIGV
+307 SKLDQKEQMGV
-318 ITNIFGNDSGTIRAM
+318 LVDIFGREFADDM
-333 ATLVNGYDRYQEL
+333 ATLVGGLDTYKEA
-346 LKMTN
+346 LKN
-351 SEEKKGSMD
+351 AGDEAKKGSLQR
-360 KELINKCETTA
+360 E
-371 SILKILGNNISALAI
+371 
-386 KFSDALLPV
+386 F
-395 VKLVASGFSFVI
+395 
-407 DIVDTLLSKFPV
+407 DTR
-419 LSTIV
+419 
-424 ATATTVFLLAK
+424 AATTENSIILMKNAFNSLAVNLGSVFLPAISWVSAGISYLVNSITYITGLVPGLNGVLGGLIATFLLAK

-510 VANGIRVLS
+510 VAIGIRVLS
-519 VAMMSNPIGLI
+519 MAMMSNPIGLI

-555 IEWLRP
+555 IEWLKP
-561 VWEPIYNAIKA
+561 VWEPIYNVIKA
-572 VFNKCSGVIGYF
+572 
-584 KNNALN
+584 
-590 IIFPFVGILKFIW
+590 
-603 KPIYEVFKWVFDK
+603 VFDK
-616 CALVFASFKDIIM
+616 CALVFTSFKDIIM

-649 FYSIFSSLFEWFA
+649 FYSIFGSLFDWFA

-687 LGDDKEVKI
+687 LGDDEEVKI

-707 TTNTYKDELAKTKSI
+707 TTNTYKDELAETKSI

-752 QEFANA
+752 QEFANT

>member
-135 EEIANIVTEG
+135 EEIANIVAEG

-259 MFTKLSTADTLGAK
+259 MFTKLSTADALGAK

-407 DIVDTLLSKFPV
+407 DIVDTLLSKFSV

-510 VANGIRVLS
+510 VAIGIRVLS
-519 VAMMSNPIGLI
+519 MAMMSNPIGLI

-555 IEWLRP
+555 IEWLKP
-561 VWEPIYNAIKA
+561 VWEPIYNVIKA
-572 VFNKCSGVIGYF
+572 
-584 KNNALN
+584 
-590 IIFPFVGILKFIW
+590 
-603 KPIYEVFKWVFDK
+603 VFDK
-616 CALVFASFKDIIM
+616 CALVFTSFKDIIM

-649 FYSIFSSLFEWFA
+649 FYSIFGSLFDWFA

-687 LGDDKEVKI
+687 LGDDEEVKI

-707 TTNTYKDELAKTKSI
+707 TTNTYKDELAETKSI
-722 NHTPSFNNGNINIS
+722 NHAPSFNNGNINIS

-752 QEFANA
+752 QEFANT

>member
-71 LQDELFSLGNII
+71 LQDEFLSLGNVIR
-83 SGGIVGKSIKVGID
+83 GGIIGKGLGEAIS

-102 ADVKKVTDLS
+102 ADVRKVVNFDEGDDIKKMS
-112 EGHTLEGLK
+112 A
-121 QDILDLSKKLPMTA
+121 DILKMSQTLPVTANELAAIAAAGGQIGLGSKDVREFTNL
-135 EEIANIVTEG
+135 VT
-145 GKLGLAS
+145 KM
-152 KEALEF
+152 K
-158 GKTATAMGVA
+158 VA
-168 FEMSANEAGEAIG
+168 FDMSAE
-181 GLMANLQTDVKGIK
+181 DVGDSVAKIKNILGISLK
-195 DLGDSINYLA
+195 DMEDLGDSINNL
-205 DKGSSDAKNIV
+205 SDNSASKAREIIDV
-216 NIVSRIGGMGN
+216 MKRTAAAGKQIGFTKEQ
-227 LIGLQRENMAA
+227 IAA
-238 LAATLDE
+238 LSSSFISLG
-245 VKIPAEVAGTAISS
+245 KGPEVAGTAINS
-259 MFTKLSTADTLGAK
+259 LYRVLATADNMGTKTESAFAKLGISG
-273 AEEAFSQLGLSGEF
+273 AFLKQASFDDPQ
-287 MKKALNRNSQEAIN
+287 KALDMFLQ
-301 ILLSRI
+301 RI
-307 KTLDKESQIGV
+307 SKLDQKEQMGV
-318 ITNIFGNDSGTIRAM
+318 LVDIFGREFADDM
-333 ATLVNGYDRYQEL
+333 ATLVGGLDTYKEA
-346 LKMTN
+346 LKN
-351 SEEKKGSMD
+351 AGDEAKKGSLQR
-360 KELINKCETTA
+360 E
-371 SILKILGNNISALAI
+371 
-386 KFSDALLPV
+386 F
-395 VKLVASGFSFVI
+395 
-407 DIVDTLLSKFPV
+407 DTR
-419 LSTIV
+419 
-424 ATATTVFLLAK
+424 AATTENSIILMKNAFNSLAVNLGSVFLPAISWVSAGISYLVNSITYITGLVPGLNGVLGGLIATFLLAK

-555 IEWLRP
+555 IEWLKP
-561 VWEPIYNAIKA
+561 VWEPIYNVIKA
-572 VFNKCSGVIGYF
+572 
-584 KNNALN
+584 
-590 IIFPFVGILKFIW
+590 
-603 KPIYEVFKWVFDK
+603 VFDK
-616 CALVFASFKDIIM
+616 CALVFTSFKDIIM

-649 FYSIFSSLFEWFA
+649 FYSIFGSLFDWFA

-687 LGDDKEVKI
+687 L
-696 SQSEQN
+696 
-702 KEKVF
+702 
-707 TTNTYKDELAKTKSI
+707 
-722 NHTPSFNNGNINIS
+722 
-736 VNGTF
+736 
-741 NIATKDGNFNM
+741 
-752 QEFANA
+752 
-758 IQKSVFDALRKQEQ
+758 
-772 NKINTTIY
+772 
-780 G
+780 

>member
-71 LQDELFSLGNII
+71 LQDEFLSLGNVIR
-83 SGGIVGKSIKVGID
+83 GGIIGKGLGEAIS

-102 ADVKKVTDLS
+102 ADVRKVVNFDEGDDIKKMS
-112 EGHTLEGLK
+112 A
-121 QDILDLSKKLPMTA
+121 DILKMSQTLPVTANELAAIAAAGGQIGLGSKDVREFTNL
-135 EEIANIVTEG
+135 VT
-145 GKLGLAS
+145 KM
-152 KEALEF
+152 K
-158 GKTATAMGVA
+158 VA
-168 FEMSANEAGEAIG
+168 FDMSAE
-181 GLMANLQTDVKGIK
+181 DVGDSVAKIKNILGISLK
-195 DLGDSINYLA
+195 DMEDLGDSINNL
-205 DKGSSDAKNIV
+205 SDNSASKAREIIDV
-216 NIVSRIGGMGN
+216 MKRTAAAGKQIGFTKEQ
-227 LIGLQRENMAA
+227 IAA
-238 LAATLDE
+238 LSSSFISLG
-245 VKIPAEVAGTAISS
+245 KGPEVAGTAINS
-259 MFTKLSTADTLGAK
+259 LYRVLATADNMGTKTESAFAKLGISG
-273 AEEAFSQLGLSGEF
+273 AFLKQASFDDPQ
-287 MKKALNRNSQEAIN
+287 KALDMFLQ
-301 ILLSRI
+301 RI
-307 KTLDKESQIGV
+307 SKLDQKEQMGV
-318 ITNIFGNDSGTIRAM
+318 LVDIFGREFADDM
-333 ATLVNGYDRYQEL
+333 ATLVGGLDTYKEA
-346 LKMTN
+346 LKN
-351 SEEKKGSMD
+351 AGDEAKKGSLQR
-360 KELINKCETTA
+360 E
-371 SILKILGNNISALAI
+371 
-386 KFSDALLPV
+386 F
-395 VKLVASGFSFVI
+395 
-407 DIVDTLLSKFPV
+407 DTR
-419 LSTIV
+419 
-424 ATATTVFLLAK
+424 AATTENSIILMKNAFNSLAVNLGSVFLPAISWVSAGISYLVNSITYITGLVPGLNGVLGGLIATFLLAK

-555 IEWLRP
+555 IEWLKP
-561 VWEPIYNAIKA
+561 VWEPIYNVIKA
-572 VFNKCSGVIGYF
+572 
-584 KNNALN
+584 
-590 IIFPFVGILKFIW
+590 
-603 KPIYEVFKWVFDK
+603 VFDK
-616 CALVFASFKDIIM
+616 CALVFTSFKDIIM

-649 FYSIFSSLFEWFA
+649 FYSIFGSLFDWFA

-681 ALDFVG
+681 ALDFIG
-687 LGDDKEVKI
+687 LGDDEEVKI